1 MQDLHSLLK
10 NLKIYT
16 APMSYKE
23 LDAMDVTVHGQDEQG
38 SIFAPTWR
46 MVHLRH
52 EGKWDEREFSEA
64 YNELIINRLKEDMTP
79 LLYLA
84 NLDHITFTCFCGSG
98 EFCHRYILA
107 EILKLFG
114 ATYKGER

>member
-1 MQDLHSLLK
+1 MC
-10 NLKIYT
+10 
-16 APMSYKE
+16 YKE
-23 LDAMDVTVHGQDEQG
+23 LDALDVTVHGQDEIG
-38 SIFAPTWR
+38 KHFAPTWL

-52 EGKWDEREFSEA
+52 DGKWDEREFSEA

-84 NLDHITFTCFCGSG
+84 NLDHITFTCFCGAG

-107 EILKLFG
+107 EILKIFG
-114 ATYKGER
+114 ATYEGER